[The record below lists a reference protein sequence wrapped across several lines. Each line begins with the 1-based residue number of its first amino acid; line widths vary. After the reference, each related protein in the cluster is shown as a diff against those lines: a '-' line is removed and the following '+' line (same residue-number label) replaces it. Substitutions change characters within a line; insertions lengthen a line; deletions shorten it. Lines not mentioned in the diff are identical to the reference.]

1 MAKLKIFIKFKIKEG
16 HVEDYLAAKRE
27 MVQKSQAE
35 EGCISYTMNAV
46 KDQPNIVALLEIWQ
60 NEDALELHKNSEHF
74 KTLLPIGSE
83 FVEGVI
89 SSDIFT
95 EYEL

>member
-1 MAKLKIFIKFKIKEG
+1 MSKLKIFIKFKIKEG

-46 KDQPNIVALLEIWQ
+46 KDQPDVVALLEIWQ
-60 NEDALELHKNSEHF
+60 DEEALELHKNSEHF
-74 KTLLPIGSE
+74 KTLLPVGKE
-83 FVEGVI
+83 YVDGVI

>member
-16 HVEDYLAAKRE
+16 HVKDYLAAKRE

-35 EGCISYTMNAV
+35 EGCISYTLNTV
-46 KDQPNIVALLEIWQ
+46 KDQPNVVALLEIWQ
-60 NEDALELHKNSEHF
+60 DEEALELHKNSEHF
-74 KTLLPIGSE
+74 KTLLPLGKE
-83 FVEGVI
+83 LVEGVL
-89 SSDIFT
+89 SADTFT

>member
-60 NEDALELHKNSEHF
+60 NENALELHKNSEHF

>member
-1 MAKLKIFIKFKIKEG
+1 MSKLKIFIKFKIKEG

-46 KDQPNIVALLEIWQ
+46 KDQPDVVALLEIWQ
-60 NEDALELHKNSEHF
+60 DEEALELHKNSEHY
-74 KTLLPIGSE
+74 KTLLPVGKE
-83 FVEGVI
+83 YVDGVI

>member
-35 EGCISYTMNAV
+35 EGCITYTLNAV
-46 KDQPNIVALLEIWQ
+46 KDQPDVVALLEIWQ
-60 NEDALELHKNSEHF
+60 SEEALELHKNSEHF
-74 KTLLPIGSE
+74 KTLLPVGGE
-83 FVEGVI
+83 FVENVI
-89 SSDIFT
+89 SADTFT

>member
-1 MAKLKIFIKFKIKEG
+1 
-16 HVEDYLAAKRE
+16 

-35 EGCISYTMNAV
+35 EGCISYTLNAV
-46 KDQPNIVALLEIWQ
+46 KDQPDVVALLEIWKD
-60 NEDALELHKNSEHF
+60 EEALELHKNSEHF
-74 KTLLPIGSE
+74 KTLLPLGKE
-83 FVEGVI
+83 FVDGVI

>member
-16 HVEDYLAAKRE
+16 RVEEYLAAKRE

-35 EGCISYTMNAV
+35 AGCISYTLNAV
-46 KDQPNIVALLEIWQ
+46 KDQPDVVALLEIWQ
-60 NEDALELHKNSEHF
+60 DEAALELHKNSEHF
-74 KTLLPIGSE
+74 KTLLPVGGE
-83 FVEGVI
+83 LVEGVL
-89 SSDIFT
+89 SADTFT